1 MLHSLESVKLCIF
14 ILTLFVVFSVSR
26 WTRYESDRKQVYM
39 EAQPFQIAHPA
50 LVLPNQ
56 KQGKEIP
63 QAHHPLASV
72 PMQKRFA
79 AEHAGE
85 PGIKTRISVE
95 V

>member
-1 MLHSLESVKLCIF
+1 MSHSLESAKLSIF
-14 ILTLFVVFSVSR
+14 ILYVSQ
-26 WTRYESDRKQVYM
+26 WTRYESDRKPGQ
-39 EAQPFQIAHPA
+39 AKPFQIAQPA

-72 PMQKRFA
+72 PVQKRFA